1 MISIKSR
8 QHKLQIFNKINQTT
22 SSFIYKA
29 KDQNTDK
36 DLVIKIERVQGSRD
50 LLNEVKIAKFLE
62 DCPGIIKI
70 IDYGFYENKRFLVYP
85 FLSHSLLKKNF
96 SREELHKCAKQ
107 LINTMEYIHSKG
119 IVHCDIS
126 ARNVLYSSLNKKYYL
141 NDFGQSRH
149 YDYTLEDAKT
159 TELVGSP
166 TYCSHHI
173 HKYYEYM
180 PRDDLISLGYLLFY
194 CSTGS
199 LPWCG
204 LKTCREIKEKKIEF
218 IDEYWDA
225 NIPQEVKI
233 FLNYSFHLGM
243 NEIPDYSILSKL
255 FNEGE
260 INERRMSNNNN
271 ILAIPI

>member
-22 SSFIYKA
+22 SSLIYKA
-29 KDQNTDK
+29 KDQDTDK

-85 FLSHSLLKKNF
+85 FHSHSLLKKKF

-166 TYCSHHI
+166 TYCSHYI

-180 PRDDLISLGYLLFY
+180 PRDVFIHHTSLKVDKEQYRYLVQGEYVDLDISAMKDE
-194 CSTGS
+194 SSSHKWQSSNVTGVQGGMLMCETRQEMRDS
-199 LPWCG
+199 DRSHTKG
-204 LKTCREIKEKKIEF
+204 GTSKSGRNSGA
-218 IDEYWDA
+218 DA
-225 NIPQEVKI
+225 VQE
-233 FLNYSFHLGM
+233 
-243 NEIPDYSILSKL
+243 
-255 FNEGE
+255 
-260 INERRMSNNNN
+260 
-271 ILAIPI
+271 

>member
-1 MISIKSR
+1 MISIKSK
-8 QHKLQIFNKINQTT
+8 QHKIQIFNKINQTA
-22 SSFIYKA
+22 SSLIYKA
-29 KDQNTDK
+29 KDEESDK
-36 DLVIKIERVQGSRD
+36 DLVIKIERTQGSRN

-62 DCPGIIKI
+62 DCPGIIKL

-85 FLSHSLLKKNF
+85 FFSHSLFKTVL
-96 SREELHKCAKQ
+96 SRENLHKCAKQ
-107 LINTMEYIHSKG
+107 IINTLELIHKKG

-126 ARNVLYSSLNKKYYL
+126 SRNVFYSPKNKQYYL

-149 YDYTLEDAKT
+149 FDYSIEDVKT
-159 TELVGSP
+159 SELVGSP

-180 PRDDLISLGYLLFY
+180 PRDDLISLGYLLYY

-199 LPWCG
+199 LPWTG
-204 LKTCREIKEKKIEF
+204 LRTCREIKEKKIEF

-225 NIPQEVKI
+225 DIPQEVKI

-243 NEIPDYSILSKL
+243 NEKPDYGILAKL

-260 INERRMSNNNN
+260 RNERRMSHGAN
-271 ILAIPI
+271 IIAIPT

>member
-1 MISIKSR
+1 MLSIKSKKHTIR
-8 QHKLQIFNKINQTT
+8 IYHKIIQTT
-22 SSFIYKA
+22 SSVVYKA
-29 KDQNTDK
+29 QDEISNK
-36 DLVIKIERVQGSRD
+36 DLAVKVERNQGSKT
-50 LLNEVKIAKFLE
+50 LLNEIKIANFLE
-62 DCPGIIKI
+62 DCPGIVKL

-85 FLSHSLLKKNF
+85 FLSRSLYNTVL
-96 SREELHKCAKQ
+96 SRKDLHKCAKQ
-107 LINTMEYIHSKG
+107 MIKTLELIHAKG

-126 ARNVLYSSLNKKYYL
+126 SRNVLYSSTRKDYYL

-180 PRDDLISLGYLLFY
+180 PRDDLISLGYLLYY
-194 CSTGS
+194 CATGS

-218 IDEYWDA
+218 MDEYW
-225 NIPQEVKI
+225 NSSIPQEVKI

-243 NEIPDYSILSKL
+243 NEKPDYSILVKL
-255 FNEGE
+255 FGEGE
-260 INERRMSNNNN
+260 RNEIRMNRDDN
-271 ILAIPI
+271 IIAIPI